1 MNANQS
7 ATWHALFGYPPEG
20 VFVIIDPQVGEPRGQ
35 LRALPLLA
43 ALGLPRFTFVSTWR
57 SFELVPYEYTAI
69 HEGKNSDDLDGIFP
83 ICQFVSQ
90 AVERAS
96 PSDVTKKLLMA
107 QRATSGA
114 DLLVYVMDSEQFMLR
129 DSVGTKTFV
138 DEYILKRTISYDR
151 LFARYYESLGRSFAV
166 VSTGLTLNLALHQL
180 AWELHDETLL
190 RRLSDLFDFRRLG
203 PESWAWELL
212 ERLARIPDVR
222 EDESALYG
230 LLRPWVDHDITWI
243 GRRLYDKLQEFNFE
257 PSKIRA
263 ERARLAAHR
272 ER

>member
-1 MNANQS
+1 
-7 ATWHALFGYPPEG
+7 
-20 VFVIIDPQVGEPRGQ
+20 
-35 LRALPLLA
+35 
-43 ALGLPRFTFVSTWR
+43 
-57 SFELVPYEYTAI
+57 
-69 HEGKNSDDLDGIFP
+69 
-83 ICQFVSQ
+83 
-90 AVERAS
+90 
-96 PSDVTKKLLMA
+96 
-107 QRATSGA
+107 
-114 DLLVYVMDSEQFMLR
+114 
-129 DSVGTKTFV
+129 VGTKSFV
-138 DEYILKRTISYDR
+138 DEYVLKRTISYDR
-151 LFARYYESLGRSFAV
+151 LFARYYEFLGRSLAV
-166 VSTGLTLNLALHQL
+166 VSTGLTLNLAFHQL

-263 ERARLAAHR
+263 ERARLATHR